1 MFLGGK
7 KRYFT
12 TEMPPEKTMI
22 GFHGNYGAGGKL
34 LPDRAPSLKAWVIKH
49 LGWND
54 EQHRQYQ
61 ALVDLW
67 VHIETNAGMVYFF
80 DEEQTQRSDG
90 SSVVY
95 CRGNTPRQSDRLAAC
110 ERQPGVTARGIGLI
124 TTER

>member
-1 MFLGGK
+1 MLAPF
-7 KRYFT
+7 R
-12 TEMPPEKTMI
+12 
-22 GFHGNYGAGGKL
+22 AGGPQGIQGRAPLLIL
-34 LPDRAPSLKAWVIKH
+34 LPP
-49 LGWND
+49 
-54 EQHRQYQ
+54 
-61 ALVDLW
+61 DLW